1 MQERRHVRTLLVEV
15 SHEIKGECLGA
26 VPVLFA
32 ALRVRILREL
42 GVGELRELDRKRSRI
57 VVELEYARR
66 AVARPTVA
74 DVESVEVVEVL
85 FDPRSVAVWGAN
97 FGQTEVCKDLPVNQ
111 VG

>member
-1 MQERRHVRTLLVEV
+1 VRTLLVEV
-15 SHEIKGECLGA
+15 SHEIEGECLRP
-26 VPVLFA
+26 VPVFFA
-32 ALRVRILREL
+32 AFRVRTLREL
-42 GVGELRELDRKRSRI
+42 GVGELRELDRKRSGV
-57 VVELEYARR
+57 VVELKYARR

-85 FDPRSVAVWGAN
+85 LDPRSVAVLGAN